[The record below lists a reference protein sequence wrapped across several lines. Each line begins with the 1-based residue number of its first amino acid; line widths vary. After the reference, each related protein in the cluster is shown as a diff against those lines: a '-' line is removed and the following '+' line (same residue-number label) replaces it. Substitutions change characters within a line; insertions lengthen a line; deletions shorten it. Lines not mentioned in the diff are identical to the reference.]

1 MRHSPV
7 QKITKGRAKSMK
19 QKIRM
24 PFGAAFAC
32 ILITIVIIVTAFA
45 GCRYIPSSCT
55 NSNPE
60 PQVTDEADVTNT
72 PNVTNE
78 PIRTNPPAETNSPN
92 PDQDGEQARF
102 DMIDRCMETVVS
114 IDSSV
119 RYNGELVVASSGS
132 GVIISENGYIITCE
146 HVISDAD
153 AITVYLN
160 DGTEYDAELI
170 GSDSIKDLAVIKITG
185 NGFTYANYGDSS
197 TLRIGESVFAIGN
210 ALGTLSNTY
219 TTGSISGINR
229 NVSIEGRPMTL
240 LQTDAAINH
249 GNSGGALFRT
259 SDGSLIGI
267 VNAKSDGSGI
277 EGLGFAIPI
286 DLAGDIASDL
296 INYGYVTGRP
306 YLGISTIDTT
316 LYGSGGFF
324 YAPRYTFPK
333 VTSVEEGSPAADA
346 GIQVNDIIVS
356 VDGQTISS
364 SDDLYIAISGFE
376 SGSNVTLKVLRN
388 NRYIEIQV
396 TIRTR

>member
-1 MRHSPV
+1 
-7 QKITKGRAKSMK
+7 MK

-55 NSNPE
+55 NSTPE

-78 PIRTNPPAETNSPN
+78 PISTNPPAETNSPN

-286 DLAGDIASDL
+286 DLASDIASDL

-306 YLGISTIDTT
+306 YLGISTTDTT

-333 VTSVEEGSPAADA
+333 VTRVEEGSPAADA

>member
-1 MRHSPV
+1 MNERKTNV
-7 QKITKGRAKSMK
+7 MK

-32 ILITIVIIVTAFA
+32 ILITAVIIVTVFA
-45 GCRYIPSSCT
+45 GCRYIGTSSSGADGT
-55 NSNPE
+55 PE
-60 PQVTDEADVTNT
+60 PQDTDGVVVTNT
-72 PNVTNE
+72 PSFTNE
-78 PIRTNPPAETNSPN
+78 PISTNPPVETYSPD
-92 PDQDGEQARF
+92 PEQDAEQAKF
-102 DMIDRCMETVVS
+102 EMIERCMETVVS

-119 RYNGELVVASSGS
+119 KYNGELVVSSSGS

-146 HVISDAD
+146 HVISGAD

-170 GSDSIKDLAVIKITG
+170 GRDDIKDLAVIKIDG
-185 NGFTYANYGDSS
+185 SGFTYASYGDSS
-197 TLRIGESVFAIGN
+197 SLRIGESVFAIGN

-229 NVSIEGRPMTL
+229 NISVEGKPMTL

-249 GNSGGALFRT
+249 GNSGGALFRA

-267 VNAKSDGSGI
+267 VNAKSDGDGI

-286 DLAGDIASDL
+286 DLARDIASDL

-306 YLGISTIDTT
+306 YLGISTTDTT

-333 VTSVEEGSPAADA
+333 VTSVETGSPAADA
-346 GIQVNDIIVS
+346 GIQVNDIIVA
-356 VDGQTISS
+356 VDGETISG

-376 SGSNVTLKVLRN
+376 PGTNVTLRVLRN
-388 NRYIEIQV
+388 NRYINIQV

>member
-7 QKITKGRAKSMK
+7 QKMTKGSAKSMK

-55 NSNPE
+55 NSKPE

-333 VTSVEEGSPAADA
+333 VTSVAEGSPAADA

-388 NRYIEIQV
+388 NRYIEIEV

>member
-1 MRHSPV
+1 
-7 QKITKGRAKSMK
+7 MK

-45 GCRYIPSSCT
+45 GCRYIPSSCA
-55 NSNPE
+55 NSTPE

-78 PIRTNPPAETNSPN
+78 PISTNPPAETNSPN

-132 GVIISENGYIITCE
+132 GVIISKNGYIITCE

-286 DLAGDIASDL
+286 DLASDIASDL

-306 YLGISTIDTT
+306 YLGISTTDTT

-333 VTSVEEGSPAADA
+333 VTRVEEGSPAADA

-388 NRYIEIQV
+388 NRYIEIEV

>member
-1 MRHSPV
+1 M
-7 QKITKGRAKSMK
+7 
-19 QKIRM
+19 
-24 PFGAAFAC
+24 
-32 ILITIVIIVTAFA
+32 
-45 GCRYIPSSCT
+45 
-55 NSNPE
+55 
-60 PQVTDEADVTNT
+60 
-72 PNVTNE
+72 
-78 PIRTNPPAETNSPN
+78 
-92 PDQDGEQARF
+92 
-102 DMIDRCMETVVS
+102 
-114 IDSSV
+114 
-119 RYNGELVVASSGS
+119 
-132 GVIISENGYIITCE
+132 
-146 HVISDAD
+146 
-153 AITVYLN
+153 
-160 DGTEYDAELI
+160 I

-286 DLAGDIASDL
+286 DLASDIASDL

-306 YLGISTIDTT
+306 YLGISTTDTT

>member
-24 PFGAAFAC
+24 SFGAAFAC

-45 GCRYIPSSCT
+45 GCRYIPSSCA
-55 NSNPE
+55 NSTPE
-60 PQVTDEADVTNT
+60 PQATDEVDVTNT

-78 PIRTNPPAETNSPN
+78 PISTNPPAETNSPN
-92 PDQDGEQARF
+92 PEQDAEQAKF
-102 DMIDRCMETVVS
+102 DMIEHCMETVVS

-286 DLAGDIASDL
+286 DLASDIASDL

-306 YLGISTIDTT
+306 YLGISTTDTT

-333 VTSVEEGSPAADA
+333 VTRVEEGSPAADA

>member
-1 MRHSPV
+1 
-7 QKITKGRAKSMK
+7 MK

-45 GCRYIPSSCT
+45 GCRYIPSSCA
-55 NSNPE
+55 NSTPE
-60 PQVTDEADVTNT
+60 PQATDEVDVTNT

-286 DLAGDIASDL
+286 DLASDIASDL

-306 YLGISTIDTT
+306 YLGISTTDTT

>member
-7 QKITKGRAKSMK
+7 QKMTKGSAKSMK

-55 NSNPE
+55 NSTPE

-78 PIRTNPPAETNSPN
+78 PISTNPPAETNSPN

-286 DLAGDIASDL
+286 DLASDIASDL

-306 YLGISTIDTT
+306 YLGISTTDTT

>member
-1 MRHSPV
+1 
-7 QKITKGRAKSMK
+7 MK

-45 GCRYIPSSCT
+45 GCRYIPSSCA
-55 NSNPE
+55 NSTPE

-78 PIRTNPPAETNSPN
+78 PISTNPPAETNSPN

-286 DLAGDIASDL
+286 DLASDIASDL

-306 YLGISTIDTT
+306 YLGISTTDTT

>member
-1 MRHSPV
+1 
-7 QKITKGRAKSMK
+7 MK

-45 GCRYIPSSCT
+45 GCRYIPSSCA
-55 NSNPE
+55 NSTPE
-60 PQVTDEADVTNT
+60 PQATDEVDVTNT

-78 PIRTNPPAETNSPN
+78 PISTNPPAETNSPN
-92 PDQDGEQARF
+92 PEQDAEQAKF

-388 NRYIEIQV
+388 NRYIEIEV

>member
-1 MRHSPV
+1 
-7 QKITKGRAKSMK
+7 MK

-55 NSNPE
+55 NSTPE

-78 PIRTNPPAETNSPN
+78 PISTNPPAETNSPN

-286 DLAGDIASDL
+286 DLASDIASDL

-306 YLGISTIDTT
+306 YLGISTTDTT

>member
-1 MRHSPV
+1 
-7 QKITKGRAKSMK
+7 MK
-19 QKIRM
+19 RKIRM
-24 PFGAAFAC
+24 SFGAALAC
-32 ILITIVIIVTAFA
+32 ILITVVIIVTAFV
-45 GCRYIPSSCT
+45 GCRYVGLPESCADST
-55 NSNPE
+55 PE
-60 PQVTDEADVTNT
+60 PQATDEVDVTNT
-72 PNVTNE
+72 PSLTNE
-78 PIRTNPPAETNSPN
+78 PISTNPPAEPAETDSPD
-92 PDQDGEQARF
+92 PEQDAEQAKY
-102 DMIDRCMETVVS
+102 DMIERCMETVVS

-119 RYNGELVVASSGS
+119 NYNGELVVSSSGS

-160 DGTEYDAELI
+160 DGTEYEAELI
-170 GSDSIKDLAVIKITG
+170 GSDSIKDLAVIKIAG

-197 TLRIGESVFAIGN
+197 TLRIGENVFAIGN

-229 NVSIEGRPMTL
+229 NISIEGRPMTL
-240 LQTDAAINH
+240 LQTDAAVNH
-249 GNSGGALFRT
+249 GNSGGALFRA

-306 YLGISTIDTT
+306 YLGISTTDTT
-316 LYGSGGFF
+316 LYGSGSFF

-333 VTSVEEGSPAADA
+333 VTNVEEGSPAADA
-346 GIQVNDIIVS
+346 GIQVNDIIIA
-356 VDGQTISS
+356 VDGNTISS
-364 SDDLYIAISGFE
+364 SDDLYIAISGYE
-376 SGSNVTLKVLRN
+376 SGTNVTLKILRN
-388 NRYIEIQV
+388 NRYMDIQV
-396 TIRTR
+396 TISTR

>member
-1 MRHSPV
+1 
-7 QKITKGRAKSMK
+7 
-19 QKIRM
+19 M

-55 NSNPE
+55 NSTPE

-78 PIRTNPPAETNSPN
+78 PISTNPPAETNSPN

-286 DLAGDIASDL
+286 DLASDIASDL

-306 YLGISTIDTT
+306 YLGISTTDTT

>member
-1 MRHSPV
+1 
-7 QKITKGRAKSMK
+7 MK

-32 ILITIVIIVTAFA
+32 ILITAVIIVTVFA
-45 GCRYIPSSCT
+45 GCRYIGTSSSGADGT
-55 NSNPE
+55 PE
-60 PQVTDEADVTNT
+60 PQDTDGVVVTNT
-72 PNVTNE
+72 PSFTNE
-78 PIRTNPPAETNSPN
+78 PISTNPPVETYSPD
-92 PDQDGEQARF
+92 PEQDAEQAKF
-102 DMIDRCMETVVS
+102 EMIERCMETVVS

-119 RYNGELVVASSGS
+119 KYNGELVVSSSGS

-146 HVISDAD
+146 HVISGAD

-170 GSDSIKDLAVIKITG
+170 GRDDIKDLAVIKIDG
-185 NGFTYANYGDSS
+185 SGFTYASYGDSS
-197 TLRIGESVFAIGN
+197 SLRIGESVFAIGN

-229 NVSIEGRPMTL
+229 NISVEGKPMTL

-249 GNSGGALFRT
+249 GNSGGALFRA

-267 VNAKSDGSGI
+267 VNAKSDGDGI

-286 DLAGDIASDL
+286 DLARDIASDL

-306 YLGISTIDTT
+306 YLGISTTDTT

-333 VTSVEEGSPAADA
+333 VTSVETGSPAADA
-346 GIQVNDIIVS
+346 GIQVNDIIVA
-356 VDGQTISS
+356 VDGETISG

-376 SGSNVTLKVLRN
+376 PGTNVTLRVLRN
-388 NRYIEIQV
+388 NRYINIQV

>member
-1 MRHSPV
+1 MSHSPA
-7 QKITKGRAKSMK
+7 QKIMKGRAKSMK

-45 GCRYIPSSCT
+45 GCRYIPSSCA
-55 NSNPE
+55 NSTPE

-78 PIRTNPPAETNSPN
+78 PISTNPPAETNSPN

-286 DLAGDIASDL
+286 DLASDIASDL

-306 YLGISTIDTT
+306 YLGISTTDTT

-333 VTSVEEGSPAADA
+333 VTRVEEGSPAADA

>member
-1 MRHSPV
+1 
-7 QKITKGRAKSMK
+7 MK

-45 GCRYIPSSCT
+45 GCRYIPSSCA
-55 NSNPE
+55 NSTPE
-60 PQVTDEADVTNT
+60 PQATDEVDVTNT

-78 PIRTNPPAETNSPN
+78 PISTNPPAETNSPN

-170 GSDSIKDLAVIKITG
+170 GSDNIKDLAVIKITG

-286 DLAGDIASDL
+286 DLASDIASDL

-306 YLGISTIDTT
+306 YLGISTTDTT

>member
-7 QKITKGRAKSMK
+7 QKIMKGRAKSMK

-45 GCRYIPSSCT
+45 GCRYIPSSCA
-55 NSNPE
+55 NSTPE

-78 PIRTNPPAETNSPN
+78 PISTNPPAETNSPN

-286 DLAGDIASDL
+286 DLASDIASDL

-306 YLGISTIDTT
+306 YLGISTTDTT

-333 VTSVEEGSPAADA
+333 VTRVEEGSPAADA

-388 NRYIEIQV
+388 NRYIEIEV

>member
-45 GCRYIPSSCT
+45 GCRYIPSSCA
-55 NSNPE
+55 NSTPE
-60 PQVTDEADVTNT
+60 PQATDEVDVTNT

-78 PIRTNPPAETNSPN
+78 PISTNPPAETNSPN
-92 PDQDGEQARF
+92 PEQDAEQAKF
-102 DMIDRCMETVVS
+102 DMIEHCMETVVS

-153 AITVYLN
+153 AIT
-160 DGTEYDAELI
+160 LI

-286 DLAGDIASDL
+286 DLASDIASDL

-306 YLGISTIDTT
+306 YLGISTTDTT

-333 VTSVEEGSPAADA
+333 VTRVEEGSPAADA